1 MNTTG
6 SCSADACAAASP
18 IGLTPLQTG
27 QIHASRL
34 QELFCLIQHKLSGHS
49 GAGNMVFFDVSQD
62 LLLALQTSFSFADS
76 TLGLQQRMLK
86 GTFSIGHPASR

>member
-1 MNTTG
+1 
-6 SCSADACAAASP
+6 
-18 IGLTPLQTG
+18 
-27 QIHASRL
+27 
-34 QELFCLIQHKLSGHS
+34 
-49 GAGNMVFFDVSQD
+49 VFFDVSQD